1 MSPPSKFT
9 CPSTWLV
16 QDVMHEGH
24 DVHRSQ
30 SSQSTSSTTSD
41 VSTALSR
48 TDVSPFSLNGNGS
61 STETSPATSS
71 YSNKT
76 RRLSDVMEADHDEF
90 MSSNAPIP
98 STKRRKS
105 SPFTNLASSSSTLT
119 LQCPETTVKRP
130 VSNDDPNVTKLNDNV
145 TMHLSRTLFVESLV
159 GKFVKIWTMF

>member
-76 RRLSDVMEADHDEF
+76 RRLSDVMDADEDEF
-90 MSSNAPIP
+90 TSSRASIP
-98 STKRRKS
+98 TTKRHKS
-105 SPFTNLASSSSTLT
+105 SSLTNLASSSSTLT
-119 LQCPETTVKRP
+119 LHFPETTVKRP
-130 VSNDDPNVTKLNDNV
+130 ASTDDPNVTKLNDNV

>member
-24 DVHRSQ
+24 DVHHSQ
-30 SSQSTSSTTSD
+30 SSQSTLSTTSD
-41 VSTALSR
+41 ASTALSR

-76 RRLSDVMEADHDEF
+76 RRLSDVMDADEDEF
-90 MSSNAPIP
+90 MSSNVPIP
-98 STKRRKS
+98 STKRHKS
-105 SPFTNLASSSSTLT
+105 SPCINLAFSSSTLT
-119 LQCPETTVKRP
+119 SQFPETTVKRP
-130 VSNDDPNVTKLNDNV
+130 ASTDDPNVTKLSDNV
-145 TMHLSRTLFVESLV
+145 TVHLSRTLFVESLV
-159 GKFVKIWTMF
+159 GKFIKMWTMF